1 MQCQKIAEKLKQNL
15 PSVSTERREAQPL
28 REERDPFTFLRIAA
42 VNIREARE
50 DLKYIGCYHACRNGA
65 MEILY
70 HAVRQDARLEYAG
83 ILHGSESF
91 LWIQALIAL
100 SGNDHDLVIRMLPRD
115 TAYYDRAHTIHK
127 VLGCL
132 LTALYYR
139 DNDLGSRALKASE
152 TFLCQKHPKIWFLT
166 AQYLCALWRK
176 ETGRLSSLL
185 TEICTAERKS
195 DLLLEQCTDSRNT
208 ALEKAVSFFTHG
220 FRTSPFPKTGD
231 F

>member
-83 ILHGSESF
+83 ILHGSVHFLHENPMESEVRKT
-91 LWIQALIAL
+91 IAL
-100 SGNDHDLVIRMLPRD
+100 HRTGIQLWNGGV
-115 TAYYDRAHTIHK
+115 K
-127 VLGCL
+127 GC
-132 LTALYYR
+132 
-139 DNDLGSRALKASE
+139 
-152 TFLCQKHPKIWFLT
+152 
-166 AQYLCALWRK
+166 
-176 ETGRLSSLL
+176 
-185 TEICTAERKS
+185 
-195 DLLLEQCTDSRNT
+195 
-208 ALEKAVSFFTHG
+208 
-220 FRTSPFPKTGD
+220 PFIGKPSMD
-231 F
+231 FSIIQLFNHI